1 MNFDLIVENIPRF
14 LSGLVVTLEL
24 TVASCVLGFALAV
37 PLALMRLSPHRRW
50 RWPATAYVLFVR
62 GTPLLAQ
69 IFLIYYG
76 SGQFVPALKAV
87 GLWTFF
93 REPWFCALLT
103 LTLNTAAYTGEILR
117 GAIAGVPKGEIE
129 AARACGM
136 PRRLRFRR
144 IVLPRALG
152 LAWPAYTNEIVYQ
165 LQATS
170 LVSIITLMDITG
182 VARVIASRDFAF
194 YEAFL
199 TAAAFYLVLVY
210 GVLFVARRVERRL
223 LAHLR
228 PREAQPTQ
236 RGFGFGFGR

>member
-1 MNFDLIVENIPRF
+1 MNLDLVIENLPRF
-14 LSGLVVTLEL
+14 LSGLVLTLEL
-24 TVASCVLGFALAV
+24 TAASCVLGFALAI
-37 PLALMRLSPHRRW
+37 PIALMRLSSVRLW
-50 RWPATAYVLFVR
+50 LWPATAYVLFFR

-69 IFLIYYG
+69 LFLIYYG
-76 SGQFVPALKAV
+76 SGQFRPALESV

-103 LTLNTAAYTGEILR
+103 LVLNTAAYTSEILR
-117 GAIAGVPKGEIE
+117 GAIAGVPRGEIE
-129 AARACGM
+129 AALACGM
-136 PRRLRFRR
+136 SRGLRFRR
-144 IVLPRALG
+144 IILPRALG

-182 VARVIASRDFAF
+182 VARVIASRHFAF

-199 TAAAFYLVLVY
+199 TAAVFYLVLVY
-210 GVLFVARRVERRL
+210 GVLFLAKRAERRL

-228 PREAQPTQ
+228 PPDARAAKP
-236 RGFGFGFGR
+236 GFGFIR